1 MTCKCWCHT
10 ATDKERE
17 GMGECLCDE
26 PNPVHEAEREEWRSA
41 EQSLSEMERAHY
53 DTDTH

>member
-1 MTCKCWCHT
+1 
-10 ATDKERE
+10 
-17 GMGECLCDE
+17 MGECLCDE
-26 PNPVHEAEREEWRSA
+26 NEPCKEHNPVHETEREEWRSA